1 MKKIIL
7 FIWLL
12 LPFPV
17 LALSADS
24 YIVMDGYSGRV
35 LGGSNINE
43 SKLIASTTKIM
54 TAIIALENKDITELV
69 TVDKDVLKA
78 YGSAIYIE
86 VGEQI
91 DLKDLLYGLM
101 LRSGNDAA
109 IEIANYVAGS
119 MPNFVKLMNDKAKE
133 LGMTNTVFFNDNG
146 LEEEN
151 EGNKST
157 AYDMALLM
165 KYALKNETFRQII
178 KTDKYIA
185 KTNYKTYEWINKN
198 KLLKNYKYCIGG
210 KTGFTKKARRTLVT
224 AAKKDDD
231 LLIVVTLNDGND
243 FEDHENLYE
252 EYFEKYDLD
261 KIVNKNNLKIN
272 QTFYDYK
279 LYLNDDVWVLLNKDE
294 KDQVNVDYEIV
305 KLDRVRDGDVVG
317 KVVVRV
323 KGELLREDN
332 IYVEVDEK
340 KGNSF
345 WSRLWDAITF
355 WD

>member
-43 SKLIASTTKIM
+43 PKLIASTTKIM